1 MRYNL
6 TMDWIDQGLVLSARR
21 HGENALIVSLL
32 TRDHGRHVGLVRGG
46 ASSRHRGLYQ
56 AGNRLRASWRARLA
70 EHLGTYGC
78 EMERAYAAGL
88 LHEPV
93 PLLALSSAT
102 AIIDMALPE
111 RAPFPGLFNEL
122 ETLVQNLGESGWEA
136 RYVRWELALLVTLGF
151 GLDLTECAATGGID
165 DLVFVSPKSGR
176 AVSAAAGE
184 AWRDR
189 LLPLPAFLIDG
200 FEDRKNRETVSAEHL
215 AAGLKLTG
223 YFLARH
229 VLDHP
234 HGGLPAVR
242 ERLAA
247 KLGGRA

>member
-1 MRYNL
+1 
-6 TMDWIDQGLVLSARR
+6 MDWIDEGLVLSARR

-32 TRDHGRHVGLVRGG
+32 TRDHGRHAGLVRGG

-56 AGNRLRASWRARLA
+56 VGNRLRASWRARLE

-78 EMERAYAAGL
+78 EMVRAYAAGL
-88 LHEPV
+88 LDEPL

-111 RAPFPGLFNEL
+111 RALFPGFFNEL
-122 ETLVQNLGESGWEA
+122 ESLIQSLEEEGWEA
-136 RYVRWELALLVTLGF
+136 KYVRWELALLETLGF
-151 GLDLTECAATGGID
+151 GLDLTECAATGAID
-165 DLVFVSPKSGR
+165 DLVFVSPKTGR

-189 LLPLPAFLIDG
+189 LLPLPAFLIDSAEEG
-200 FEDRKNRETVSAEHL
+200 RSVDTVSAEHL
-215 AAGLKLTG
+215 GAGLKLTG

-229 VLDHP
+229 VLDQA
-234 HGGLPAVR
+234 HGGLPTVR
-242 ERLAA
+242 ERLVA
-247 KLGGRA
+247 KLGANGA